1 MKVIERWYEK
11 LLGYDWHYRLRS
23 KFTFIEVLVIAGA
36 AVFVL
41 WWLYDW
47 LILGVV

>member
-1 MKVIERWYEK
+1 MKVIEKWYEK

-23 KFTFIEVLVIAGA
+23 QFTFLEVLFVIAA
-36 AVFVL
+36 TIFIT

-47 LILGVV
+47 LITEIL

>member
-1 MKVIERWYEK
+1 MKVIEKWYEK

-23 KFTFIEVLVIAGA
+23 QFTFLELLFSIAA
-36 AVFVL
+36 IVFVL

-47 LILGVV
+47 LILGTV